1 MIYEIKTY
9 GDFALRG
16 ENKNIE
22 KVDDSIKEIL
32 NSMVET
38 MRNINGVGL
47 AAPQVGINLKM
58 FVMEAEEGII
68 RKIINPELTQYS
80 EIQIDHEEGC
90 LSVPGIYKKVKRP
103 ESISVK
109 YLNENGERIEE
120 ELDESWARVFQHEND
135 HLDGILFVDKIAPV
149 AKRLVSKKLMNMKK
163 ETLKKL
169 GK

>member
-1 MIYEIKTY
+1 LIYEIKTY
-9 GDFALRG
+9 GDSALRS

-32 NSMVET
+32 DSMVET

-68 RKIINPELTQYS
+68 RKIINPEFIQYS

-103 ESISVK
+103 ESLKVR
-109 YLNENGERIEE
+109 YLNENGESIEE
-120 ELDESWARVFQHEND
+120 ELDESWARVFQHESD
-135 HLDGILFVDKIAPV
+135 HLEGILFVDKIAPV
-149 AKRLVSKKLMNMKK
+149 AKRLVSKKLLSMKK

>member
-9 GDFALRG
+9 GDSALRG

-22 KVDDSIKEIL
+22 EVDDSIKEIL
-32 NSMVET
+32 DSMVET

-68 RKIINPELTQYS
+68 RKIINPEFIQYS

-103 ESISVK
+103 ESLKVR
-109 YLNENGERIEE
+109 YLNENGESIEE
-120 ELDESWARVFQHEND
+120 ELGESWARVFQHESD
-135 HLDGILFVDKIAPV
+135 HLEGILFVDKIAPV
-149 AKRLVSKKLMNMKK
+149 AKRLVSKKLLSMKK

>member
-1 MIYEIKTY
+1 LIYEIKTY
-9 GDFALRG
+9 GDSALRG

-32 NSMVET
+32 DSMVET
-38 MRNINGVGL
+38 MRNISGVGL

-68 RKIINPELTQYS
+68 RKIINPEFIQYS

-109 YLNENGERIEE
+109 YLNEDGKEIEE
-120 ELDESWARVFQHEND
+120 ELDESWARVFQHEYD
-135 HLDGILFVDKIAPV
+135 HLEGILFVDKIAPV
-149 AKRLVSKKLMNMKK
+149 AKRLVSKKLLKMKK

-169 GK
+169 EK